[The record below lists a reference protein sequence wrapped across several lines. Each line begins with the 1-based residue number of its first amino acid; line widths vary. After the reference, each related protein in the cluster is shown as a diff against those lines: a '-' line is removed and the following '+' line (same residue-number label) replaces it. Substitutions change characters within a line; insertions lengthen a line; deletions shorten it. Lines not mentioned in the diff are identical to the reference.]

1 MARRGMALGIVVL
14 GCLFFVTVG
23 MAQIA
28 IGMAAVHEGALRAA
42 HADEP
47 TRRFVE
53 LYLRLAGAVWVA
65 VEWVAAV
72 YLILGYRRLAKWFA
86 RTGVAL

>member
-1 MARRGMALGIVVL
+1 MANRTIALGAVVAVIL
-14 GCLFFVTVG
+14 LFVSAG
-23 MAQIA
+23 MAQSVVGLA
-28 IGMAAVHEGALRAA
+28 SVHEGALRAA

-65 VEWVAAV
+65 VEWIAAV
-72 YLILGYRRLAKWFA
+72 YLILGYRRLARWFA
-86 RTGVAL
+86 RTGEAS